1 MRGQKYSQMQ
11 FSPYRTRTRSEIAM
25 LNIEYLFIH
34 YLFIT
39 NLSTDHVYVV
49 YLYKTTSVCTL
60 GTYLAYHL
68 KKNCASY
75 NCHFLIGKK
84 KIHSILTSN

>member
-1 MRGQKYSQMQ
+1 MQLAHSSLLMREFKEWEGKNIHKCM

-68 KKNCASY
+68 K
-75 NCHFLIGKK
+75 
-84 KIHSILTSN
+84 